1 MKVYVD
7 TDVILDLL
15 LKRQTFHKD
24 AELLFDNIAKNKL
37 TAFTTP
43 VSIANIYYIIN
54 SFNKVKNA
62 RNIIKK
68 LRLLLK
74 IIPMD
79 EFCVDN
85 ALSSEIKDFEDSL
98 QYYACV
104 KNSLDHIVTRNK
116 KDYKKAKIPVST
128 PKEINEIIRAN

>member
-1 MKVYVD
+1 MKVYID

-24 AELLFDNIAKNKL
+24 AEQLFDNIAKKRL
-37 TAFTTP
+37 TAYTTP
-43 VSIANIYYIIN
+43 VSIANVYYIIN
-54 SFNKVKNA
+54 SINKVKYP

-79 EFCVDN
+79 EFCIDN

-98 QYYACV
+98 QYYTCV
-104 KNSLDHIVTRNK
+104 KNGIDHIVTRNK
-116 KDYKKAKIPVST
+116 KDYKRAKVPVST
-128 PKEINEIIRAN
+128 HKEINQIISVI